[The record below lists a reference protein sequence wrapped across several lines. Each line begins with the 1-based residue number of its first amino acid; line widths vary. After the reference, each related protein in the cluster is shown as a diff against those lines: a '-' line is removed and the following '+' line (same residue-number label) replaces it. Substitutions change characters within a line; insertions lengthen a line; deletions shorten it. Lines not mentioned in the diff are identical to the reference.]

1 MKIQIKKAIA
11 GGYVLAVVKDTT
23 GNMVDLSNK
32 LFDSKEQLEQFIA
45 ENNYTR
51 IPGVVIME
59 RKGSTKNI
67 TLDVP
72 EEVIE
77 NLIANYQVED
87 DSSSTSSIT
96 RERDPQKIA
105 QRVKDALEA
114 GQIERGRRGGLRYK
128 DGKALTMSEVRYF
141 EETFGKL
148 VI

>member
-1 MKIQIKKAIA
+1 MKIQVKKSIA
-11 GGYVLAVVKDTT
+11 GGFGLAVAKDVT
-23 GNMVDLSNK
+23 GNIVDLSNK

-51 IPGVVIME
+51 IPGVVITE

-72 EEVIE
+72 EEVIK

>member
-1 MKIQIKKAIA
+1 MKISVKKAVA
-11 GGYVLAVVKDTT
+11 GGYALAVVKDTT

-32 LFDSKEQLEQFIA
+32 LFDSKEQLEQFIT

-51 IPGVVIME
+51 IPGVVIVE

>member
-1 MKIQIKKAIA
+1 MKITVKKSIA
-11 GGYVLAVVKDTT
+11 GGFSLAVAKDVT
-23 GNMVDLSNK
+23 GNIVDLSNK
-32 LFDSKEQLEQFIA
+32 LFDSKEQLEQFIT

-87 DSSSTSSIT
+87 DSSSTSTIT

>member
-1 MKIQIKKAIA
+1 MKINVKKSIA

-32 LFDSKEQLEQFIA
+32 LFDSKEQLEQFITD
-45 ENNYTR
+45 NNYTR

-72 EEVIE
+72 EDIIE

-87 DSSSTSSIT
+87 DSSTSSIT

>member
-1 MKIQIKKAIA
+1 MKIQVKKTIA
-11 GGYVLAVVKDTT
+11 GGYGLAVAKDVT

-32 LFDSKEQLEQFIA
+32 LFDSKEQLEQFINA
-45 ENNYTR
+45 NNYTR

-141 EETFGKL
+141 EEIFGKL

>member
-1 MKIQIKKAIA
+1 MKILVKKSIA
-11 GGYVLAVVKDTT
+11 GGYVLAVAKDVN

-32 LFDSKEQLEQFIA
+32 LFDSKEQLEQFITD
-45 ENNYTR
+45 NNYTR
-51 IPGVVIME
+51 IPGVVIVE

-72 EEVIE
+72 DEVIE

-96 RERDPQKIA
+96 RERDPRKIA

-148 VI
+148 AI

>member
-1 MKIQIKKAIA
+1 MKIQVKKSIA
-11 GGYVLAVVKDTT
+11 GGYSLAVVKDTS

-32 LFDSKEQLEQFIA
+32 LFDSKEQLEQFIT